1 MSGSRFSDELQTREK
16 LEFLLSVT
24 ALFGNANDAR
34 SAVTALLDLIVPRYA
49 DAAALDLFHDDGSF
63 EEVFVA
69 GDEGRKAAL
78 LGLREIYR
86 NSGPIANSSWATARD
101 GIPVLAPVVTPAMEE
116 TDSISPEHLELKRR
130 THTRS
135 GARIPMVADGK
146 VVGVLTLVRG
156 EDAKSYDRADLPFYL
171 EIAARAAEVIVRA
184 RAQRDLI
191 ASEQRYRVLAET
203 LPHAVAITRVD
214 GSVSYLN
221 QQWSAFTGLPTE
233 VGLEGGWAKVIHP
246 DDLQRLASEW
256 SESVRTG
263 QPYTTQYRMRR
274 HDGVYRWM
282 LNRAIPVRDEEGRVL
297 SFIGTATDIDERK
310 RSEDALA
317 LIAEA
322 TSVLASTLDSRRT
335 LQRLA
340 DVAVHH
346 IADWCT
352 VHVYDDRK
360 HLQLAALAHQDPASV
375 VFARELSRRY
385 PVRSGDA
392 TATVAETGDALLL
405 KEVTPEMIEAGA
417 QDAEH
422 RRMIEVLALR
432 SAIVVPLGYEKERF
446 GAMTLVVGKGRRP
459 FEEGDLEI
467 AKLLAQRASVAIANA
482 RLYERQEHVARTLQA
497 SFLPASLPYS
507 PDVSFSAIYASGA
520 AEAEIGG
527 DWYDAFEL
535 RDGTLC
541 LSIGDVG
548 GRGLAAAI
556 PMGKLRQ
563 AFRVL
568 SAVEREPAR
577 LLRIADAAVRREH
590 PEVYVTAFVAVYDPR
605 TRMLRY
611 ANAGHPPPLIR
622 SVDAFVRRLDE
633 PSLPL
638 GLEAF
643 DALSTKE
650 EKLENGEL
658 LVCFTDGLIEAGKDI
673 AAGVSGVI
681 AALHDPALGIVSYP
695 AELVSRLALPQ
706 GAHDD
711 VAILTL
717 RVSGGPTWSFDA
729 NDAGA
734 SHGARDDFV
743 ARFCA
748 LGASREAAGTA
759 EVVFGE
765 LVGNAARY
773 TPGPIDVGLGR
784 DNDGPVLDVID
795 RGPGFAWRGE
805 LPADPLSESGRGL
818 FLITTLARTLEVRR
832 LDGFGT
838 HVRVGLRTG
847 QR

>member
-1 MSGSRFSDELQTREK
+1 MSGSRFTDERQTREK

-49 DAAALDLFHDDGSF
+49 DAAALDLFDDDGTF

-69 GDEGRKAAL
+69 GDEERKAAL

-86 NSGPIANSSWATARD
+86 NFGPIANSSWGTARD
-101 GIPVLAPVVTPAMEE
+101 GVAVIAPVVTPEMEE
-116 TDSISPEHLELKRR
+116 QDSVSPEHLDLKRR
-130 THTRS
+130 TRTRS

-156 EDAKSYDRADLPFYL
+156 DGAEPYDRADLPFYL
-171 EIAARAAEVIVRA
+171 EIAARAAEIIVRA
-184 RAQRDLI
+184 RAQRELI

-203 LPHAVAITRVD
+203 LPHAVSITRLD
-214 GSVSYLN
+214 GTVTYLN
-221 QQWSAFTGLPTE
+221 QQWSSFTGISVE
-233 VGLEGGWAKVIHP
+233 AGLEGGWARVIHP
-246 DDLQRLASEW
+246 EDLARLAEEW
-256 SESVRTG
+256 REAVGTG
-263 QPYTTQYRMRR
+263 EPYTTQYRMRR

-282 LNRAIPVRDEEGRVL
+282 LNRAIPVRDSQGRIL

-310 RSEDALA
+310 RSEDGLA

-322 TSVLASTLDSRRT
+322 TSVLASTLDSRET

-340 DVAVHH
+340 DVAVRQ

-352 VHVYDDRK
+352 VHVYDDQRQ
-360 HLQLAALAHQDPASV
+360 LQLAALAHLDPSSV

-385 PVRSGDA
+385 PVQPGDA
-392 TATVAETGDALLL
+392 TSRVAESGNALLV
-405 KEVTPEMIEAGA
+405 KEVSPEMIEAGA
-417 QDAEH
+417 RDAEH
-422 RRMIEVLALR
+422 REMLDALALR
-432 SAIVVPLGYEKERF
+432 SAIIVPLGIDDERF
-446 GAMTLVVGKGRRP
+446 GAMALVTGQHRRR
-459 FEEGDLEI
+459 FDEGDLEI

-497 SFLPASLPYS
+497 SFLPAALPHS
-507 PDVSFSAIYASGA
+507 ADVSFSAIYASGA

-605 TRMLRY
+605 SRILRY

-622 SVDAFVRRLDE
+622 STDGSVRRLGE
-633 PSLPL
+633 PNLPL
-638 GLEAF
+638 GLEEFA
-643 DALSTKE
+643 ALATVDDRL
-650 EKLENGEL
+650 EKGDL
-658 LVCFTDGLIEAGKDI
+658 LVCYTDGLIEAGKDI
-673 AAGVSGVI
+673 EAGIAGMV
-681 AALHDPALGIVSYP
+681 AALRDPALGIVSYP
-695 AELVSRLALPQ
+695 AELVSALALPE

-717 RVSGGPTWSFDA
+717 RASGGATWSFDA
-729 NDAGA
+729 NDVAA
-734 SHGARDDFV
+734 SHAARDDFV
-743 ARFCA
+743 TRFRS
-748 LGASREAAGTA
+748 LGAGREAASTA

-773 TPGPIDVGLGR
+773 TPGPIDVGLG
-784 DNDGPVLDVID
+784 GESESPVLDVVD
-795 RGPGFAWRGE
+795 RGPGFVWRGE
-805 LPADPLSESGRGL
+805 LPEDPLSESGRGL

-838 HVRVGLRTG
+838 HVRVGLPTG
-847 QR
+847 GR